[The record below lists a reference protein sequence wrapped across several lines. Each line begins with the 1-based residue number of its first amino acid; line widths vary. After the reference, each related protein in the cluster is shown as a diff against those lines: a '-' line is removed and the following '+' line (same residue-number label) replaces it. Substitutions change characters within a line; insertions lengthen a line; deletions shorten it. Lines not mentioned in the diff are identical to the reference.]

1 MSCNSPWPNKARRLW
16 LHSACAAALGLGV
29 ADIAL
34 ANMNPVP
41 LPATHPA
48 VPGSVLAGGYL
59 LRFFGLQVYDARLW
73 AQPNFETTRIGQQP
87 LALEL
92 KYLRGLKGRLIA
104 ERSLKE
110 MRRHG
115 PISDAQAERWLAEM
129 TRIFPDVQ
137 ADDKLTGIL
146 QPGLGAVFLFNDQP
160 QGQVADPEFARLF
173 FSIWLG
179 TNTSDPNMRAAL
191 LGERR

>member
-1 MSCNSPWPNKARRLW
+1 MSCNLPWPNKTRRLC
-16 LHSACAAALGLGV
+16 LHGGLAAVLGLGV
-29 ADIAL
+29 VGVAIA
-34 ANMNPVP
+34 NINPVP
-41 LPATHPA
+41 LPATHPGA
-48 VPGSVLAGGYL
+48 PGSVLAGGYL

-73 AQPNFETTRIGQQP
+73 VQPNFDTSRIGQQP
-87 LALEL
+87 LVLEL
-92 KYLRGLKGRLIA
+92 KYLRSLKGRLIA

-115 PISDAQAERWLAEM
+115 TISDAQADRWLAEM
-129 TRIFPDVQ
+129 TRIFPDV
-137 ADDKLTGIL
+137 AANDKLTGIL
-146 QPGLGAVFLFNDQP
+146 QPGLGATFLFNDQP

-179 TNTSDPNMRAAL
+179 TNTSDPAMRAAL

>member
-1 MSCNSPWPNKARRLW
+1 
-16 LHSACAAALGLGV
+16 
-29 ADIAL
+29 
-34 ANMNPVP
+34 
-41 LPATHPA
+41 
-48 VPGSVLAGGYL
+48 
-59 LRFFGLQVYDARLW
+59 LW

-129 TRIFPDVQ
+129 TRIFPNVQ

>member
-1 MSCNSPWPNKARRLW
+1 MLCSSPCPNKARRLM
-16 LHSACAAALGLGV
+16 LHSVCAAALGMGGAGV
-29 ADIAL
+29 A
-34 ANMNPVP
+34 MGKTNPVP

-48 VPGSVLAGGYL
+48 VAGSVLAGGYL

-73 AQPNFETTRIGQQP
+73 VQPGFDAARLGQQP
-87 LALEL
+87 LVLEL

-115 PISDAQAERWLAEM
+115 PVSDAQADRWLAEM

-137 ADDKLTGIL
+137 ANDKLTGIL

-160 QGQVADPEFARLF
+160 QGQVADNEFARYF

-179 TNTSDPNMRAAL
+179 ANTSEPNMRAAL

>member
-1 MSCNSPWPNKARRLW
+1 MALS
-16 LHSACAAALGLGV
+16 LGLYSMAWG
-29 ADIAL
+29 
-34 ANMNPVP
+34 NMNPTP

-48 VPGSVLAGGYL
+48 VPGSVLSGGYL

-73 AQPNFETTRIGQQP
+73 VQRDFDANRLGQQP

-115 PISDAQAERWLAEM
+115 TVSDAQAERWLAEM
-129 TRIFPDVQ
+129 TRLFPNV
-137 ADDKLTGIL
+137 AANDKLTGIL

-160 QGQVADPEFARLF
+160 QGQVTDPEFARLF

-179 TNTSDPNMRAAL
+179 SNTSEPSMRAAL

>member
-1 MSCNSPWPNKARRLW
+1 MSCSSPWPNKARRLC
-16 LHSACAAALGLGV
+16 LQSGCAAVLSVGV
-29 ADIAL
+29 VSMAW
-34 ANMNPVP
+34 ANMNPAP
-41 LPATHPA
+41 LPATHTA

-73 AQPNFETTRIGQQP
+73 IQPSFDATRLGQQP
-87 LALEL
+87 LVLEL
-92 KYLRGLKGRLIA
+92 KYLRALKGRLIA

-115 PISDAQAERWLAEM
+115 PISDAQADRWLAEM

-146 QPGLGAVFLFNDQP
+146 QPGLGAVFLFNDQHH
-160 QGQVADPEFARLF
+160 GQVADPEFARLF

-179 TNTSDPNMRAAL
+179 TNTSDPNMRSAL

>member
-1 MSCNSPWPNKARRLW
+1 MLCNSPCPNKQRRLW
-16 LHSACAAALGLGV
+16 LQSAGATALGM
-29 ADIAL
+29 AL
-34 ANMNPVP
+34 HATGWANMHPAP
-41 LPATHPA
+41 LPASHPA

-73 AQPNFETTRIGQQP
+73 VQPNFDPTRLGQQP
-87 LALEL
+87 LVLEL

-115 PISDAQAERWLAEM
+115 NVNDAQAERWLSEM
-129 TRIFPDVQ
+129 TRLFPDVG
-137 ADDKLTGIL
+137 ANDKLTGIL
-146 QPGLGAVFLFNDQP
+146 QPGLGAIFLFNDQP

-179 TNTSDPNMRAAL
+179 SNTSEPAMRAAL

>member
-1 MSCNSPWPNKARRLW
+1 MSYSSPYPNKSRRLW
-16 LHSACAAALGLGV
+16 LHRGCVAASSLLLSSV
-29 ADIAL
+29 AWG
-34 ANMNPVP
+34 NVNPTP

-48 VPGSVLAGGYL
+48 LPGSVLSGGYL
-59 LRFFGLQVYDARLW
+59 LRFIGLQVYDARLW
-73 AQPNFETTRIGQQP
+73 VQPDFEANRLGQQP
-87 LALEL
+87 LVLEL

-115 PISDAQAERWLAEM
+115 SVSDTQAERWLAEM
-129 TRIFPDVQ
+129 TRLFPNV
-137 ADDKLTGIL
+137 AANDKLTGIL
-146 QPGLGAVFLFNDQP
+146 QPGLGAMFLFNDQP
-160 QGQVADPEFARLF
+160 QGQVADPEFSRLF

-179 TNTSDPNMRAAL
+179 NNTSEPTMRAAL